1 MKFSS
6 FSRSTED
13 LTITLQN
20 DIPIENVGTIKYYQD
35 NASGIFSK
43 KEFRWSFNNEYWSSW
58 QTLTQV
64 ALTAIDTYVNYYF
77 FLQIRYTLTAVGS
90 GTVTTFELNYLNGT
104 AVAVTPRILTED
116 IQHLDAS
123 AVLIHD
129 ILQTYEVVTI
139 RDASLLNGYSGN
151 YYLDRQHHVGHQ
163 TISSITGLQAILDNT
178 ATVGAY
184 VKEASLGTDFTW
196 VNGLLDVS
204 VTSGYSTTYIDG
216 SLNAK
221 TDFTYTVK
229 QDVSIGLKA
238 DKTYVDTSLNNLGIK
253 DANIDTSLNALW
265 VKEGNQDSS
274 LLLYVKKAGDT
285 MTGNL
290 TINSSLFVNGNV
302 GIGTNSPTKTLD
314 VSGNFHTTGNARI
327 DSSLGVKT
335 AYIYT
340 DATSGYAT
348 LLDIRSNN
356 GTALSGGDT
365 NFTGTLGTLKLRTY
379 NIGTTIPSIRG
390 SAFFQDTG
398 GLMFL
403 TQANNESIFFGTNYN
418 YLAPQMVLNSA
429 GKLGVGGIQNPS
441 TYLDVSGNFH
451 TTGAAWFDGSL
462 NIKNQ
467 RIIGIANPID
477 SSDAVNKY
485 YVDSSFGLKIDVDT
499 SLNSIWTKF
508 TNIDASL
515 NLKTDYTYTFKQ
527 DASIALK
534 TNFTYSLIQDA
545 SIALKTNFTYSLIQ
559 DASIAL
565 KADKSYV
572 DASLVNIRIQMDS
585 SFAANELWMIVYAV
599 SL

>member
-285 MTGNL
+285 MSGNL
-290 TINSSLFVNGNV
+290 TINASLNVNGNV
-302 GIGTNSPTKTLD
+302 GINTVPNITFPLDVAGSIKGTNIYSTAALQ
-314 VSGNFHTTGNARI
+314 GNTI
-327 DSSLGVKT
+327 SSYTPNTDLT
-335 AYIYT
+335 IQTYT
-340 DATSGYAT
+340 DGKNV
-348 LLDIRSNN
+348 IFNN
-356 GTALSGGDT
+356 R
-365 NFTGTLGTLKLRTY
+365 TGKVG
-379 NIGTTIPSIRG
+379 IGI
-390 SAFFQDTG
+390 
-398 GLMFL
+398 
-403 TQANNESIFFGTNYN
+403 N
-418 YLAPQMVLNSA
+418 
-429 GKLGVGGIQNPS
+429 NPS
-441 TYLDVSGNFH
+441 TNLDVSGNFH
-451 TTGAAWFDGSL
+451 TTGAAWFDGS
-462 NIKNQ
+462 IQMKSQ
-467 RIIGIANPID
+467 RILGLALPID
-477 SSDAVNKY
+477 SSDAVNKLY
-485 YVDSSFGLKIDVDT
+485 VDSSLDNKVPYNGATSDVYLGAHNMFTLGTLGVNTLAPSKQLEVNSVDGNNLRLTYNDNNGSPTYYTDFDLTGFGNLMITTVGGQIILKNNERITGLGLPTDSSDAVNKFYVDSSFPLK
-499 SLNSIWTKF
+499 S
-508 TNIDASL
+508 NIDASL
-515 NLKTDYTYTFKQ
+515 LVIYARMADIE
-527 DASIALK
+527 AISMAG
-534 TNFTYSLIQDA
+534 LI
-545 SIALKTNFTYSLIQ
+545 L
-559 DASIAL
+559 
-565 KADKSYV
+565 
-572 DASLVNIRIQMDS
+572 
-585 SFAANELWMIVYAV
+585 
-599 SL
+599 